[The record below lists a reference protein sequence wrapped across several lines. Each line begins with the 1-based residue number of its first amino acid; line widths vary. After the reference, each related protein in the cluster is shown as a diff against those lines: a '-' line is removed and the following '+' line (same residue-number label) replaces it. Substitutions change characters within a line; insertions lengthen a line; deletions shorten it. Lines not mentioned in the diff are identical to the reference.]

1 MPISSGSRATCT
13 RSADPLFTTR
23 AAASWELPILR
34 PTRRF
39 LRLSPE
45 REARGRSAS
54 CRLRSRS
61 SCFRSSAAR
70 LASTRRSLREGF
82 RSFGSFAGFS
92 RFSAFAAF
100 ASSFA
105 RCLASFSSALAS
117 SLASFASASAWRFAS
132 LASCFARRPSPR
144 RSLRDGF
151 RSGISSATAAGFGLR
166 RKLISFFHTDFS
178 SPSADL
184 VSQGSMAL
192 RSRGPQAAD
201 RRGGA
206 VERRRRG
213 RYPAAGEQR
222 VELLGLA
229 RARQRELSRDDAAQ
243 DEVPER
249 LLHRLHPAA
258 GVGLHDRID
267 LF

>member
-1 MPISSGSRATCT
+1 MPVSSGSRATWT

-23 AAASWELPILR
+23 AATSWELPILR

-39 LRLSPE
+39 LRLRPE

-54 CRLRSRS
+54 SRLRCRS

-82 RSFGSFAGFS
+82 RSFGSFGGFS

-105 RCLASFSSALAS
+105 RCV
-117 SLASFASASAWRFAS
+117 ASFASASAWRFAS
-132 LASCFARRPSPR
+132 PAACLARRASAR

-151 RSGISSATAAGFGLR
+151 RSGVSSATAVVFGLR

-178 SPSADL
+178 SPSAGF
-184 VSQGSMAL
+184 VSQGSTAL
-192 RSRGPQAAD
+192 SSRCPQAAD
-201 RRGGA
+201 RRNGA
-206 VERRRRG
+206 VDGRG
-213 RYPAAGEQR
+213 RDPAAGEQR
-222 VELLGLA
+222 VKLLGLA
-229 RARQRELSRDDAAQ
+229 RARQRELSRDDSAQ
-243 DEVPER
+243 DEVAER

-258 GVGLHDRID
+258 GVRLHDRVD
-267 LF
+267 LLELRLADEVADG